1 MTQRHALLP
10 GRHEIPRERLRE
22 WVIRGGRIRREDLR
36 DDTPLIER
44 RVITSLQVMDLI
56 LLIEDLGGR
65 RVDVAQLT
73 PGLFKDIDTIC
84 RNFLE
89 R

>member
-1 MTQRHALLP
+1 MTQRRALLP
-10 GRHEIPRERLRE
+10 DGHEIRRERLRE

-36 DDTPLIER
+36 DDTPLIES
-44 RVITSLQVMDLI
+44 RVITSLRVMDLI
-56 LLIEDLGGR
+56 LLIEDLTGR
-65 RVDVAQLT
+65 RVDVARLT
-73 PGLFKDIDTIC
+73 PGLFRDIDTIC